1 MGIFFGLFRNAREI
15 KRRPNMIDQ
24 GQEIADAQTRFENS
38 KASRLIA
45 KHRWEANKG
54 RYHCELVAR
63 REAGET
69 MTVADMKA
77 LEALAID
84 NIEYVKAAYLAFI
97 NADSDY
103 RVAKVDYEKAT
114 RNYWDSKPLKF

>member
-1 MGIFFGLFRNAREI
+1 MT
-15 KRRPNMIDQ
+15 DQ
-24 GQEIADAQTRFENS
+24 GQEIADAQTKFENS
-38 KASRLIA
+38 KAARLVA

-63 REAGET
+63 RESGET

-77 LEALAID
+77 LEAVAID

-103 RVAKVDYEKAT
+103 RSAKVEYERAT